1 MKKQKKIKKIMMYN
15 KNNEMQAFMVDE
27 DYQIIVYADRLAALW
42 KCDKN
47 DILVKDVEF

>member
-1 MKKQKKIKKIMMYN
+1 MKKQKIKKIMMYN
-15 KNNEMQAFMVDE
+15 KNNELQAFMVDE
-27 DYQIIVYADRLAALW
+27 DYQIILYYEKLAAIW